1 MLIGIDIIDIKR
13 IKQAALRTPHF
24 LERMY
29 TVGELEYCQGKA
41 NPYPSLAARFA
52 AKEAVR
58 KLHPAFSRGIGFHD
72 VEVEVEA
79 GGRPR
84 IVLHGAA
91 LIKYEEAG
99 IRNIDLS
106 LSHSTTHAIAA
117 VIAEKE

>member
-1 MLIGIDIIDIKR
+1 MLIGIDIIEIER
-13 IKQAALRTPHF
+13 IKQVVLRTPRF
-24 LERMY
+24 LERLY
-29 TVGELEYCQGKA
+29 TAEELAYCRGKA

-58 KLHPAFSRGIGFHD
+58 KLHSTLSRGIGFQD
-72 VEVEVEA
+72 VEVALEA

-91 LIKYEEAG
+91 LIKCEAAG
-99 IRNIDLS
+99 IRKIDLS
-106 LSHSTTHAIAA
+106 LSHSITHAIAA